1 MLSREQFQ
9 NHLQQM
15 RTESDDIGTAPTDTP
30 VAANSLG

>member
-1 MLSREQFQ
+1 MLSREEFQ